1 MYNFDGIDIDWRYPL
16 TTIDM
21 ANYMFILSEVRNEL
35 DIVGAEQGHRFGLT
49 ATLPCMP
56 DKISNIDYVFLN
68 LVLDEYSL
76 LTIDFHGPWE
86 TKVGPSAP
94 LYDRVGEQG
103 FSVDSC
109 VTTYVDAGALS
120 ENINVALPFYGLSFA
135 GAFAIGQEAT
145 CNWAGDCSDTVAW
158 QEDGGVPDYFNI
170 YKKLAELN
178 TTFDNETMA
187 SFAFGHSGIVS
198 FDDERSICFK
208 TDYVISHN
216 LGGVLLLD
224 LGGDLLDE
232 LSTPLLD
239 AINLKLLNNDLSCES
254 NAFMESLLR
263 QESIS
268 HGGREDPIVVHNEPV
283 IYSALMEDAELSAI
297 DFLYSEEVKQ
307 EYRYTCGFGEGDARK
322 KCSKLGWQEGHEE
335 ITCGTGS
342 CPANQICFLSLCD
355 VIPNAEFVKPA
366 PKDKPKRKPPQIMT
380 TPSEMLAEQA
390 EGITP
395 NDTTDL
401 LNDNGMAFSCGV
413 NFQHAES
420 CGKPC
425 PNGLV
430 DCPIGQFCFWL
441 ECKEE
446 VRKDNVDSSNSQ
458 VTVQQYKCGSTR
470 DDALTCGEDCG
481 SSWQCS
487 DGKDCYLVPCTR

>member
-1 MYNFDGIDIDWRYPL
+1 
-16 TTIDM
+16 M
-21 ANYMFILSEVRNEL
+21 ANYMFLLSQVREEL
-35 DIVGAEQGHRFGLT
+35 DIMGAEQGTRFGLT

-56 DKISNIDYVFLN
+56 DQISNIDSVFLN

-76 LTIDFHGPWE
+76 LTVDFHGPWE
-86 TKVGPSAP
+86 KKVGASAA
-94 LYDRVGEQG
+94 LYDRVGEHG
-103 FSVDSC
+103 LSVDSC
-109 VTTYVDAGALS
+109 VTTYVDAGALE
-120 ENINVALPFYGLSFA
+120 ENINIALPFYGLSFA

-170 YKKLAELN
+170 YKKLPELN
-178 TTFDNETMA
+178 TTFNNETMA

-208 TDYVISHN
+208 TDYVITHN

-224 LGGDLLDE
+224 LGSDLLDE

-263 QESIS
+263 QVTIS
-268 HGGREDPIVVHNEPV
+268 HGGREDPIVVADE
-283 IYSALMEDAELSAI
+283 EDKELTTI

-322 KCSKLGWQEGHEE
+322 KCSRLGWQEGHEE
-335 ITCGTGS
+335 TTCNTGS

-355 VIPNAEFVKPA
+355 VIPTAEFIKPA
-366 PKDKPKRKPPQIMT
+366 PKDKPKRKPLQTMT
-380 TPSEMLAEQA
+380 SVNEMLTERAENETLKDMA
-390 EGITP
+390 DP
-395 NDTTDL
+395 DL
-401 LNDNGMAFSCGV
+401 LKNDNDMAFSCGV
-413 NFQHAES
+413 NFHHAEA
-420 CGKPC
+420 CGTPC
-425 PNGLV
+425 PNGLA
-430 DCPIGQFCFWL
+430 DCPAGQFCFWL
-441 ECKEE
+441 ECKEGAT
-446 VRKDNVDSSNSQ
+446 KDNIDSSIPG

-470 DDALTCGEDCG
+470 DDALSCGEDCG

-487 DGKDCYLVPCTR
+487 EGKDCYLVPCTL